1 MEFLLAADNVADE
14 LDAEKISQDV
24 SRLAKFTDSMVD
36 KLINFGFSI
45 LVAIIIFVIG
55 KIIIKF
61 VRKFVKKLLLKS
73 TVDLGVVKFIDSI
86 IKVVGYV
93 MVLIIICGEIG
104 IQTTSFITL
113 LGTGG
118 LSIGLALQ
126 GSLANFAG
134 GVLILVSKPFIIPVS
149 MILASS
155 EDRGA
160 GILCCI
166 LSRGLFLILYQHQ
179 PRSRGGR

>member
-1 MEFLLAADNVADE
+1 MEFLLAADNVIEE

-93 MVLIIICGEIG
+93 MVLSLYVVKSASR
-104 IQTTSFITL
+104 QHL
-113 LGTGG
+113 L
-118 LSIGLALQ
+118 L
-126 GSLANFAG
+126 
-134 GVLILVSKPFIIPVS
+134 PF
-149 MILASS
+149 
-155 EDRGA
+155 
-160 GILCCI
+160 
-166 LSRGLFLILYQHQ
+166 
-179 PRSRGGR
+179 

>member
-14 LDAEKISQDV
+14 LDVEKISQDV

-104 IQTTSFITL
+104 IQTTSFINRWIIHRS
-113 LGTGG
+113 GTSG
-118 LSIGLALQ
+118 
-126 GSLANFAG
+126 
-134 GVLILVSKPFIIPVS
+134 KPCQ
-149 MILASS
+149 
-155 EDRGA
+155 
-160 GILCCI
+160 LCRRRTYFGFKTI
-166 LSRGLFLILYQHQ
+166 YNRGLCTNMW
-179 PRSRGGR
+179 